1 MLYVS
6 MARAS
11 LLPLFLISA
20 ASLGFE
26 TALTRYFAIAKW
38 SEYGYW
44 VISIVM
50 VGLALSGV
58 ALALARPFAERH
70 ARALLVLL
78 PVLLLPAAA
87 IGYRLTTANPFNPL
101 QLQNPAT
108 LVPELGNIALYYAAL
123 LPFFFLAGLYISL
136 VFVLSGARV
145 GRAYGFDLSGAGAG
159 ALAIMALMQV
169 LHPFHLIAALLV
181 PLALAAFLGPGG
193 WRARLAACAVFL
205 AAEAVVLTDH
215 AAAYDQ
221 FKPIYAPLNVPGS
234 RVLAE
239 IRSPRGLYALLD
251 DFTERVDTDVSNDA
265 GMLNLPG
272 PPRAL
277 GLYRDGNRIAALP
290 GPGGAATAYAAAA
303 LDALP
308 YQLLAHPRVLLL
320 GSSGGFRIR
329 EALTLGA
336 ASVAVQEPD
345 PVVLRA
351 LRAGLAGGAPFPP
364 EPCVWLHGRGLMRQ
378 AGARCRV
385 ASHRGLDVPATQ
397 PAGYDLIDMSADF
410 LDEEESNA
418 YAFAAEAIA
427 ADLRALAP
435 GGLVSIPV
443 SIRELPVYALRLLA
457 TVREALHRAGIAAPE
472 RHVVVYRSAW
482 NARIL
487 VSLAPWSESRLA
499 VVRRFCDDR
508 SFDISFMPGLDPVAA
523 RATLYNDL
531 PAVSFESGTV
541 AAGGGPHDAIADEAG
556 PVLRG
561 EAVPS
566 GASFALSPVTLD
578 RPFLT
583 GILRLDHLRGVLA
596 RLEILPQAELGPLVN
611 LAVLAQA
618 AAIALLVLVSPLAG
632 GRRMWV
638 PGGLM
643 RPAVYFG
650 ALGLGFLFIEMLLIG
665 KAGFYLNDHTL
676 GFALVLSGMLGFSGL
691 GSLLADRLPPEA
703 SSRALA
709 LAVAAILVWIAAMLA
724 GLTPLLLATLGLPL
738 MLRGVILLLLLA
750 PVSVAL
756 GMPFPLGLAWASGA
770 GAALKGREAELGGEA
785 AGSGV
790 LPWAWA
796 VNGAFSVV
804 ATPLASLIVMQAGY
818 SRVLAAAGLLYL
830 LALVASPY
838 RRKIRT

>member
-1 MLYVS
+1 MS
-6 MARAS
+6 RPG
-11 LLPLFLISA
+11 LLPLFLVSA

-26 TALTRYFAIAKW
+26 TALTRYFAVAKW

-58 ALALARPFAERH
+58 AMALARGFAERH
-70 ARALLVLL
+70 ARALLALL
-78 PVLLLPAAA
+78 PLLLLPAAA

-108 LVPELGNIALYYAAL
+108 LAPELGNIALYYAAL
-123 LPFFFLAGLYISL
+123 LPFFFLTGLYISL

-145 GRAYGFDLSGAGAG
+145 GRAYGFDLTGAGAG
-159 ALAIMALMQV
+159 ALAIMVLMRV

-181 PLALAAFLGPGG
+181 PLALAAALGPGG
-193 WRARLAACAVFL
+193 WRVRVAALAAFL
-205 AAEAVVLTDH
+205 AAEAVVLTDRD
-215 AAAYDQ
+215 AAYDQ
-221 FKPIYAPLNVPGS
+221 FKSIYAPLNVPGS

-272 PPRAL
+272 PPRTL
-277 GLYRDGNRIAALP
+277 GLYRDGNRVAALP
-290 GPGGAATAYAAAA
+290 GSDGGATAYATAS

-308 YQLLAHPRVLLL
+308 YQLLAHPRVLLA

-336 ASVAVQEPD
+336 ASVEALEPD
-345 PVVLRA
+345 PVVLRT
-351 LRAGLAGGAPFPP
+351 LRAGLATVPPFPADAR
-364 EPCVWLHGRGLMRQ
+364 VRLR
-378 AGARCRV
+378 AGGPM
-385 ASHRGLDVPATQ
+385 HATRIG
-397 PAGYDLIDMSADF
+397 AGYDLIDISADF
-410 LDEEESNA
+410 LDEDESNA
-418 YAFAAEAIA
+418 NAFAAEALA

-443 SIRELPVYALRLLA
+443 SIRELPVYAVRVLA
-457 TVREALHRAGIAAPE
+457 TVREALRLAGIATPE

-487 VSLAPWSESRLA
+487 VGAAPWTDARLA

-508 SFDISFMPGLDPVAA
+508 SFDISFMPGMDPVAA
-523 RATLYNDL
+523 RASIYNDL
-531 PAVSFESGTV
+531 PAVSFDTGTV
-541 AAGGGPHDAIADEAG
+541 AEGGGPHDAVADEAG

-561 EAVPS
+561 ETVPS
-566 GASFALSPVTLD
+566 EASFTLSPVTLD

-583 GILRLDHLRGVLA
+583 NVLRLDRIGGVLA

-618 AAIALLVLVSPLAG
+618 AAIALLVLVSPLAAG
-632 GRRMWV
+632 GRVRA
-638 PGGLM
+638 PGGLA

-650 ALGLGFLFIEMLLIG
+650 ALGLGFLFIEMTLIG
-665 KAGFYLNDHTL
+665 KAGFYLNDYTL
-676 GFALVLSGMLGFSGL
+676 GFALVLTGMLGFSGL
-691 GSLLADRLPPEA
+691 GSLIADRVKPEA
-703 SSRALA
+703 SGRA
-709 LAVAAILVWIAAMLA
+709 LAVAVAVVLAWVAAMLA
-724 GLTPLLLATLGLPL
+724 GLTPLLLATLGQPL
-738 MLRGVILLLLLA
+738 ALRAAILLLLLA

-756 GMPFPLGLAWASGA
+756 GLPFPLGLAWASRA
-770 GAALKGREAELGGEA
+770 GEA
-785 AGSGV
+785 GEGRAGNSEAGGSGF

-804 ATPLASLIVMQAGY
+804 ATPLASLVSMQSGY
-818 SRVLAAAGLLYL
+818 SRVMVAAGLMYL
-830 LALVASPY
+830 LGFLASPY
-838 RRKIRT
+838 SRKALSWPVLPSPWIRAARRRR